1 MALLLNNFPE
11 LLCFQSFEEAL
22 PFCHAVKLKADLDK
36 TARPKEIFNLPT
48 NRSGTD
54 IDKQSSVVSEK

>member
-1 MALLLNNFPE
+1 MEEREKLLLE
-11 LLCFQSFEEAL
+11 IKGLIADSQKEG
-22 PFCHAVKLKADLDK
+22 VKKADLDK

>member
-22 PFCHAVKLKADLDK
+22 PFCHAVKVKADLDK
-36 TARPKEIFNLPT
+36 TARSKEMALTALECECERLQLLHFN
-48 NRSGTD
+48 RR
-54 IDKQSSVVSEK
+54 